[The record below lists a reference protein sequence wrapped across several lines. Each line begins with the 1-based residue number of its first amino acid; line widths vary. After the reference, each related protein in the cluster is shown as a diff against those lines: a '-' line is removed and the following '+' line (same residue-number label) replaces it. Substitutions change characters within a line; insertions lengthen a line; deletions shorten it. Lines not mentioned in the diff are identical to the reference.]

1 MGKAGSKTEKQERKT
16 SKIKHFV
23 SATISHRQDHVS
35 LAQRRIVHVS
45 VRLHVNVRLK
55 LNDIDAGLC
64 KHTVIFTHMMMGK
77 LHSTLDWSF
86 RGCVT
91 LSILDQ
97 AKGSPDRN
105 HISETL
111 MAKLSLLAFIRPT
124 KNRNYKG
131 YRYVEFGLI
140 KDVFAASKI

>member
-1 MGKAGSKTEKQERKT
+1 M
-16 SKIKHFV
+16 
-23 SATISHRQDHVS
+23 
-35 LAQRRIVHVS
+35 
-45 VRLHVNVRLK
+45 RLK

-91 LSILDQ
+91 LSILNQ